1 MQRRFFVCL
10 LNTPT
15 ALIVAGV
22 LLFALGLLIALSF
35 RQNDGS
41 LFALSF
47 TLENFKQAL
56 TNALFWRLLLR
67 SVVIAAFVTAATV
80 AIAYPVAY
88 YIAFHGGSR
97 RNLLLLLVTLPFWTS
112 YLLRIFAWKVIL
124 GYNGVINSALVALGV
139 PGAPLESLLYTP
151 QAMILT
157 LAHAYAAFAILPLY
171 VSLSAIDPKL
181 IEAAQDLGASS
192 RKILSRIILPLS
204 MPGIV
209 AASILVFIPT
219 LGDYAT
225 PTLVGGPS
233 STMIANLIQAQF
245 GKANNWPYG
254 ATIAILPILIIGIP
268 IALFV
273 LGRRRHRL
281 RTA

>member
-1 MQRRFFVCL
+1 
-10 LNTPT
+10 
-15 ALIVAGV
+15 LI
-22 LLFALGLLIALSF
+22 S
-35 RQNDGS
+35 
-41 LFALSF
+41 
-47 TLENFKQAL
+47 
-56 TNALFWRLLLR
+56 
-67 SVVIAAFVTAATV
+67 AFVTAATV
-80 AIAYPVAY
+80 VIAYPVAY

-124 GYNGVINSALVALGV
+124 GYNGVINSALVALGF

-171 VSLSAIDPKL
+171 VSLSAIEPKL
-181 IEAAQDLGASS
+181 IEAAEDLGAS
-192 RKILSRIILPLS
+192 RTQVLRRVVIPLS
-204 MPGIV
+204 APGLL

-254 ATIAILPILIIGIP
+254 ATIAILPILILGIP
-268 IALFV
+268 IAMMV
-273 LGRRRHRL
+273 LARRRFRFHNNGE
-281 RTA
+281 